1 VNKVFAMKSS
11 YLICILAY
19 IYLTKFTSAQQ
30 AQCVTLQGGCDQGVK
45 GATALKD
52 AISVFEPGFLYGG
65 AGTTVFS
72 SSVFDDTLAL
82 ISYSCLDGSVPPPA
96 DGGSIQIL
104 YAAPDN
110 QGFLST
116 MS

>member
-1 VNKVFAMKSS
+1 MKSS
-11 YLICILAY
+11 YLISLLACIHF
-19 IYLTKFTSAQQ
+19 TKFINAQQ

-65 AGTTVFS
+65 GASTTVFS
-72 SSVFDDTLAL
+72 SSVFNDTLAQ

-96 DGGSIQIL
+96 DGSSIQIL

-110 QGFLST
+110 RRFLYI